1 MNLPGLSRS
10 GPGTQ
15 VVLRGADSVG
25 PVFCALPSSEQLGDE
40 VFGERG
46 HCDLSPV
53 PSLPLG
59 FLGIQLVHL
68 LRRITVQN
76 PKKS

>member
-1 MNLPGLSRS
+1 MGLCFV
-10 GPGTQ
+10 PF
-15 VVLRGADSVG
+15 
-25 PVFCALPSSEQLGDE
+25 PALSSSGDE

-68 LRRITVQN
+68 LRWITVQN

>member
-1 MNLPGLSRS
+1 MHLPGLSHS
-10 GPGTQ
+10 GSGTL

-25 PVFCALPSSEQLGDE
+25 PAFCALSSSGDE

-46 HCDLSPV
+46 HCDLLPL
-53 PSLPLG
+53 PSLLLG
-59 FLGIQLVHL
+59 FLGVQPEHL
-68 LRRITVQN
+68 LRRMTVQN